1 MRIKRPAALVAI
13 IVLCEVVGLLGSLF
27 TFSSIPTWYASL
39 SKPSFTPPSWLFGPV
54 WVILYFLMSVSAY
67 LIYENGIKKKNVKR
81 ALYVFAAQLALNFLW
96 SVAFFGARSISLGLV
111 IIVLLWIAIAITIIE
126 FFRIR
131 KSAGVLLLPYIAWVT
146 IAMAL
151 NYSILVLNH
160 L

>member
-160 L
+160 M